1 MHLFTP
7 STPALCTRGSW
18 ACAHKHTNTW
28 AFLDLFPQPRA
39 GRTEVGSSSSY
50 KQNSAR
56 FAQGH
61 HEQMGSTGR
70 CGAGSSMPGAG
81 QHRGQLLLAAC
92 CIQGLLFAQR
102 FTPMF
107 LSHPLLLMWNTSSM
121 HLLHFHCKFTA
132 YPLVQKAVNGFT
144 SFFSCPQRLTSL

>member
-1 MHLFTP
+1 MLMHLFTFKHP
-7 STPALCTRGSW
+7 SLCMRQLSMCTYPNTRPSS
-18 ACAHKHTNTW
+18 
-28 AFLDLFPQPRA
+28 DLFPQPRA
-39 GRTEVGSSSSY
+39 GRTEAGSSSSY

-70 CGAGSSMPGAG
+70 CGAGSSMLGAG
-81 QHRGQLLLAAC
+81 QHRGQLFLAAC

-102 FTPMF
+102 FTPMMS
-107 LSHPLLLMWNTSSM
+107 SHPLLTWNTSSM
-121 HLLHFHCKFTA
+121 HSLHFHYKFTA

-144 SFFSCPQRLTSL
+144 SFFSCPQRLTLL